1 MPKATQLNLTLDNQT
16 GELARLCRDLA
27 HGGVN
32 LLALCAV
39 EGEGAGA
46 SGLVRLLVANR
57 DLAQKELAKAGYSF
71 SAEEVIFI
79 EVKHR
84 PGTLAKQIEKL
95 ADKSIGIR
103 YAYATAHAKG
113 PTTAVVIAV
122 AEQDLDRALK
132 LLG

>member
-32 LLALCAV
+32 LLALSAV
-39 EGEGAGA
+39 EGEGP

-57 DLAQKELAKAGYSF
+57 DLAQNALSKAGYSF

-84 PGTLAKQIEKL
+84 PGTLAKQIENL
-95 ADKSIGIR
+95 ADKSIGVR

-122 AEQDLDRALK
+122 AEQDLDRASK

>member
-16 GELARLCRDLA
+16 GQLARLCRDLA
-27 HGGVN
+27 HSGVN

-39 EGEGAGA
+39 EGEGA

-57 DLAQKELAKAGYSF
+57 DLAQKALAKAGYSF

-113 PTTAVVIAV
+113 PTTTVVIAV

>member
-39 EGEGAGA
+39 EREGA
-46 SGLVRLLVANR
+46 SGLVRLLVANP
-57 DLAQKELAKAGYSF
+57 DWAEKELTKAGYSF
-71 SAEEVIFI
+71 SAEEVIFV
-79 EVKHR
+79 ELKHR
-84 PGTLAKQIEKL
+84 PGTLAKLIEKL
-95 ADKSIGIR
+95 ADKSIGVR
-103 YAYATAHAKG
+103 YAYATAN
-113 PTTAVVIAV
+113 AV
-122 AEQDLDRALK
+122 ADQDLDRASK

>member
-39 EGEGAGA
+39 EGEGA

-57 DLAQKELAKAGYSF
+57 DLAQKALAKAGYSF
-71 SAEEVIFI
+71 SAEEVIFV

-95 ADKSIGIR
+95 ADMWFGIG

>member
-39 EGEGAGA
+39 EREGA
-46 SGLVRLLVANR
+46 SGMVRLLVANA
-57 DLAQKELAKAGYSF
+57 DLAERELTKAGYSF
-71 SAEEVIFI
+71 FAEQVIFV
-79 EVKHR
+79 ELKHR
-84 PGTLAKQIEKL
+84 PGTLAKQVEKL
-95 ADKSIGIR
+95 ADKSIDVR
-103 YAYATAHAKG
+103 YAYATANAKAQ
-113 PTTAVVIAV
+113 TTAVVIAV
-122 AEQDLDRALK
+122 PEQDLDRASK

>member
-27 HGGVN
+27 HGAVN

-39 EGEGAGA
+39 EGEGA

-57 DLAQKELAKAGYSF
+57 DLAQNALAKAGYSF

>member
-1 MPKATQLNLTLDNQT
+1 MPKATQLNLTLENQT

-39 EGEGAGA
+39 ERDGAN
-46 SGLVRLLVANR
+46 GLVRLLVANR
-57 DLAQKELAKAGYSF
+57 EPAEKELSKAGYTF
-71 SAEEVIFI
+71 TAEDVIFT
-79 EVKHR
+79 ELKHR
-84 PGTLAKQIEKL
+84 PGALAKQIEKL

-103 YAYATAHAKG
+103 YAYATANAKAQ
-113 PTTAVVIAV
+113 TTAVVIAV
-122 AEQDLDRALK
+122 DEQDMDRASK

>member
-1 MPKATQLNLTLDNQT
+1 MPKATQLNLALDNRT

-27 HGGVN
+27 HAGVN

-39 EGEGAGA
+39 ESEGA

-57 DLAQKELAKAGYSF
+57 GPAEKELTKAGYSF
-71 SAEEVIFI
+71 SAEEVIFV
-79 EVKHR
+79 ELKHR

-95 ADKSIGIR
+95 ADKSIGVR
-103 YAYATAHAKG
+103 YAYATAHAKD

-122 AEQDLDRALK
+122 AEQDLERALK

>member
-1 MPKATQLNLTLDNQT
+1 MPTATQLNLTLGNQT

-39 EGEGAGA
+39 EREGA
-46 SGLVRLLVANR
+46 SGLVRLLVANP
-57 DLAQKELAKAGYSF
+57 DLAEKELTKAGYSF
-71 SAEEVIFI
+71 SAEEVMFV
-79 EVKHR
+79 ELKHR

-95 ADKSIGIR
+95 ADKSIGVR
-103 YAYATAHAKG
+103 YAYATANAKAQ
-113 PTTAVVIAV
+113 TTAVVIAV
-122 AEQDLDRALK
+122 AEQDLDRASK

>member
-39 EGEGAGA
+39 EGEAA

-57 DLAQKELAKAGYSF
+57 DLAQNALAKAGYSF

-84 PGTLAKQIEKL
+84 PGILAKQIEKL
-95 ADKSIGIR
+95 ADKSIGVR